1 MSTQG
6 PGAAGMSPLLQ
17 QMLTENPAMGAAMQ
31 QAMAPGLASL
41 PSSADLLQQAHA
53 LQLLAQLQSV
63 LMMNTRDKVRHEDN
77 VKELE
82 LKSNIKEGGAFIL
95 NGFYLNAVK
104 QSVWLYA
111 MLLQYKM
118 SSIAKLAKCLFLKS
132 LNYNACLSWSE
143 LYCMRRL
150 AVCKHA
156 KICFCYGSYEP
167 II

>member
-1 MSTQG
+1 M
-6 PGAAGMSPLLQ
+6 
-17 QMLTENPAMGAAMQ
+17 
-31 QAMAPGLASL
+31 
-41 PSSADLLQQAHA
+41 DF
-53 LQLLAQLQSV
+53 
-63 LMMNTRDKVRHEDN
+63 
-77 VKELE
+77 
-82 LKSNIKEGGAFIL
+82 KSNIKEGSVFIL
-95 NGFYLNAVK
+95 NEVYLNALRHG
-104 QSVWLYA
+104 VWLYA